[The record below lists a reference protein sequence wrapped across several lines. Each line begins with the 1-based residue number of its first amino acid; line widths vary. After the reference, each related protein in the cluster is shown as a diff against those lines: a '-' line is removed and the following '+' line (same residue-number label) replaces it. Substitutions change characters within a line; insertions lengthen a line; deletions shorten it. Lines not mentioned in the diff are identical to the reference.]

1 MAVDQNMNKTSMKH
15 VQQHFVFKT
24 ASKEVTEMFPKT
36 LLWLQIGDIID
47 SHISWPWKHF
57 FALKIV
63 LRVIVCCLRSVGS
76 MSSSR
81 CVLRSCHRTGDLKM
95 RGRRRQRKGR

>member
-1 MAVDQNMNKTSMKH
+1 MAANQNMNKTSMKH
-15 VQQHFVFKT
+15 VQQHFLFKT
-24 ASKEVTEMFPKT
+24 ASKVTEMFPKT

-57 FALKIV
+57 FASKIV
-63 LRVIVCCLRSVGS
+63 LRVIVCYLRSVGS

-81 CVLRSCHRTGDLKM
+81 RVLRSCHRTGDLKI
-95 RGRRRQRKGR
+95 RGRRRQRKRR

>member
-1 MAVDQNMNKTSMKH
+1 MYKNT
-15 VQQHFVFKT
+15 FIE
-24 ASKEVTEMFPKT
+24 ASKVTEMFPKT

-47 SHISWPWKHF
+47 SHISWPWKRY
-57 FALKIV
+57 FASKIV

-81 CVLRSCHRTGDLKM
+81 RVLGSCHRTGDLKI
-95 RGRRRQRKGR
+95 RGRKRQRKRR